1 MNIII
6 DMWTNEDEG
15 ALSKWFVSDGDQV
28 REGDMIA
35 TIALEKTEFEVVA
48 QTSGQISIL
57 VHEDGVVRA
66 GDTIARIEQ

>member
-15 ALSKWFVSDGDQV
+15 ALSKWFVSDGDSV

-35 TIALEKTEFEVVA
+35 TIALEKTEFEVNA
-48 QTSGQISIL
+48 PASGTISIL
-57 VHEDGVVRA
+57 AKEDAVLHT
-66 GDTIARIEQ
+66 GDVIAKVL